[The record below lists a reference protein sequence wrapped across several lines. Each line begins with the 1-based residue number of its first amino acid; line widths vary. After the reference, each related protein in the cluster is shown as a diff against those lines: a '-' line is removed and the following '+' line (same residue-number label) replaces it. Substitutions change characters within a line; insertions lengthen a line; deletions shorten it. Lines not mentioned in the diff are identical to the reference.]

1 VSGKST
7 SIALSREQIAAFRER
22 PLVVV
27 SPHFDD
33 ACFSL
38 GCFLEEVGRG
48 ALLNVFTR
56 GFHAPAHPEKHRKDA
71 EGIFAVRDAE
81 DRAFAERCGLER
93 HDLEEAEPPLRGRHP
108 LDLSYVS
115 DDVARTGTKLIDALG
130 TLAPSRGRKAAL
142 FTPMG
147 IGRHANHRA
156 IAEIIRKHAARL
168 RERYDL
174 FLYEDLPYAH
184 HPLDR
189 AAGLTQVRTASDF
202 AIRARHTLAVPW
214 ERKRSLVALYASQ
227 FRRPPR
233 WINFRPAAARPL
245 SLHEAFWS
253 TE

>member
-1 VSGKST
+1 MPEQV
-7 SIALSREQIAAFRER
+7 ALSREHIAAFRER

-48 ALLNVFTR
+48 VLVNVFTQ
-56 GFHAPAHPEKHRKDA
+56 GVHLPGDPTKHQKDA
-71 EGIFAVRDAE
+71 EATFAIRDSE
-81 DRAFAERCGLER
+81 DRAFAERCGLTR
-93 HDLEEAEPPLRGRHP
+93 HDLKGEEPPLRGRRP
-108 LDLSYVS
+108 VDLSHVP
-115 DDVARTGTKLIDALG
+115 DDVARIEKKFLDSLESLVPPQSST
-130 TLAPSRGRKAAL
+130 KAAL

-156 IAEIIRKHAARL
+156 VAEVVARNASRL
-168 RERYDL
+168 SEGYRL

-184 HPLDR
+184 HPLER
-189 AAGLTQVRTASDF
+189 PAGLSRARAMSGITL
-202 AIRARHTLAVPW
+202 RARHTLAVAW
-214 ERKRSLVALYASQ
+214 ERKRSLVSLYASQ
-227 FRRPPR
+227 FRHPPR

>member
-1 VSGKST
+1 VSEKGT
-7 SIALSREQIAAFRER
+7 SVALSRQHIAAFRER

-38 GCFLEEVGRG
+38 GRFLEQVGQG

-56 GFHAPAHPEKHRKDA
+56 GVYLPADATKHRKDA
-71 EGIFAVRDAE
+71 EATFAIRDAE
-81 DRAFAERCGLER
+81 DRAFAERCGLTR
-93 HDLEEAEPPLRGRHP
+93 HDLQQEEPPLRGRRP
-108 LDLSYVS
+108 VDLSYVS
-115 DDVARTGTKLIDALG
+115 DDVARIEAKLLDALS
-130 TLAPSRGRKAAL
+130 TLAPPRGGKAVL

-156 IAEIIRKHAARL
+156 IAEVVAKNAPRL
-168 RERYDL
+168 RKQYDL

-184 HPLDR
+184 HPLERPAGLSRAR
-189 AAGLTQVRTASDF
+189 AASGYALRK
-202 AIRARHTLAVPW
+202 RHTLAIPW

-227 FRRPPR
+227 FRHPPR
-233 WINFRPAAARPL
+233 WIKFRPAAARPL

>member
-1 VSGKST
+1 MPEQV
-7 SIALSREQIAAFRER
+7 ALSREHIAAFRER

-48 ALLNVFTR
+48 VLVNVFTR
-56 GFHAPAHPEKHRKDA
+56 GVHLPGDPTKHRKDA
-71 EGIFAVRDAE
+71 EATFAIRDSE
-81 DRAFAERCGLER
+81 DRAFAERCGLTR
-93 HDLEEAEPPLRGRHP
+93 HDLEGEEPPLRGRRP
-108 LDLSYVS
+108 VDLSHVA
-115 DDVARTGTKLIDALG
+115 DDVARIEKKLLDSLEVIA
-130 TLAPSRGRKAAL
+130 SRQDGARAAL

-156 IAEIIRKHAARL
+156 VAEVVARNASRL
-168 RERYDL
+168 SERYRL

-184 HPLDR
+184 HPLER
-189 AAGLTQVRTASDF
+189 PAGLARVRATSG
-202 AIRARHTLAVPW
+202 ITLRVRHTLAVAW
-214 ERKRSLVALYASQ
+214 KRKRSLVSLYASQ
-227 FRRPPR
+227 FRHPPR